1 MAAVDVQVYPGTTKL
16 NDIANGRNVKEVKCA
31 IIETAATAAQGD
43 TYTFNIATLGGTTL
57 MGQRTVYHD
66 TDNSVLLTNAI
77 TTTVSG
83 TTITFTI
90 PAAGGTKKRVTKI
103 FFI

>member
-1 MAAVDVQVYPGTTKL
+1 MAAVAVQVYPGTFKL
-16 NDIANGRNVKEVKCA
+16 DDQVNGRAVNELKCA

-43 TYTFNIATLGGTTL
+43 TYTFDIATLGGTTL
-57 MGQRTVYHD
+57 LGHRTVYHD
-66 TDNSVLLTNAI
+66 TDNSVLLVNAV
-77 TTTVSG
+77 TSAVSG